1 METKVLFVTYTNSD
15 LTEGRGYHIPIAVSE
30 TLSTGERLGKGNYVQ
45 GSDCPVNE
53 VECIKVDDEW
63 YIPLNCV
70 NVIKP
75 TEADL
80 AIEKKRIAIA
90 KVKALGLNEEDLK
103 ALLT

>member
-1 METKVLFVTYTNSD
+1 METKVLFLTYTNSD

-30 TLSTGERLGKGNYVQ
+30 TLSTGERLGKGKYVQ

-53 VECIKVDDEW
+53 VECINVDERW
-63 YIPLNCV
+63 YIPLDCV

-75 TEADL
+75 TNNDL
-80 AIEKKRIAIA
+80 VNEKKRIAIEKA
-90 KVKALGLNEEDLK
+90 KALGLGEDDLK